1 MDGALL
7 VATLKRGATLG
18 MLALLP
24 MFAQAQKPDSTAI
37 SDLLKEAESHAV
49 LAQQDAET
57 LEAYLHSTVSSES
70 HANRLNL
77 IRDHANDL
85 IKDFNQLSSMREEGS
100 PWQQEAID
108 RVNPL
113 LHEMADNLSAT
124 IAHFKENKA
133 RTKMLPFRDYVKAN
147 RELMDRTSQL
157 ISDYVQYGETRAK
170 KIALEK
176 TLELSLAARE
186 NE

>member
-1 MDGALL
+1 MDAAMI
-7 VATLKRGATLG
+7 VATLKKGATLG
-18 MLALLP
+18 VLALVPL
-24 MFAQAQKPDSTAI
+24 FSQAQKPDSTAI

-49 LAQQDAET
+49 LALEDAEK
-57 LEAYLHSTVSSES
+57 LEAYSHSTVSSES

-85 IKDFNQLSSMREEGS
+85 IKDFNQLSLMREEGS

-113 LHEMADNLSAT
+113 LHEMADNLST
-124 IAHFKENKA
+124 IIAHFKENKN
-133 RTKMLPFRDYVKAN
+133 RTQMTPFHDYVTAN
-147 RELMDRTSQL
+147 RELIGKTSQL
-157 ISDYVQYGETRAK
+157 ISDFVHYGETRAK

-176 TLELSLAARE
+176 TLELSLTARE

>member
-1 MDGALL
+1 MDGAMI

-18 MLALLP
+18 ILALVP

-57 LEAYLHSTVSSES
+57 LEAYTRSTVSSEA
-70 HANRLNL
+70 HANRLNA
-77 IRDHANDL
+77 IREHANDL

-108 RVNPL
+108 HVNPL
-113 LHEMADNLSAT
+113 LHEMADNFS
-124 IAHFKENKA
+124 
-133 RTKMLPFRDYVKAN
+133 
-147 RELMDRTSQL
+147 
-157 ISDYVQYGETRAK
+157 
-170 KIALEK
+170 
-176 TLELSLAARE
+176 
-186 NE
+186 

>member
-1 MDGALL
+1 MDGAMI
-7 VATLKRGATLG
+7 VATLKRSATLG
-18 MLALLP
+18 LLALVP
-24 MFAQAQKPDSTAI
+24 IFAQAQKPDSTAI
-37 SDLLKEAESHAV
+37 SDLLREAESHAV

-57 LEAYLHSTVSSES
+57 LESYAHSTVSSET
-70 HANRLNL
+70 HANRLTL

-85 IKDFNQLSSMREEGS
+85 IKDFNQLSSMRGEGS

-124 IAHFKENKA
+124 IDHFKDNKA
-133 RTKMLPFRDYVKAN
+133 RTQMPPFREYVKAN
-147 RELMDRTSQL
+147 RDLMGRTSQL
-157 ISDYVQYGETRAK
+157 ISDFVQYGETRAK
-170 KIALEK
+170 KLALEK
-176 TLELSLAARE
+176 TLELSLSARE

>member
-1 MDGALL
+1 MDGVMMA
-7 VATLKRGATLG
+7 ATLKRGATLWV
-18 MLALLP
+18 LALAPLLSR
-24 MFAQAQKPDSTAI
+24 AQQPDSTAI

-49 LAQQDAET
+49 LALEDAEK
-57 LEAYLHSTVSSES
+57 LEAYSHSTVSAES
-70 HANRLNL
+70 HANRLNV

-100 PWQQEAID
+100 PWQQEAVD

-113 LHEMADNLSAT
+113 LHEMANNLSTT
-124 IAHFKENKA
+124 IAHFRENKN
-133 RTKMLPFRDYVKAN
+133 RTQMTPFRDYVKAN
-147 RELMDRTSQL
+147 RELMGRTSQL
-157 ISDYVQYGETRAK
+157 ISDFVNYGEIRAK

-176 TLELSLAARE
+176 TLELPLTARQ